1 VALGDRLASQWV
13 SVSRTALDTKTSEFV
28 SMHLGPDGVQSRHKG
43 LYWFAQKIS
52 LRPVDI
58 AAHVALHQVAHSRG
72 YKRSRE
78 GADPRSLWWW
88 MSMSVHTV
96 SCVLH
101 WSSP

>member
-1 VALGDRLASQWV
+1 M
-13 SVSRTALDTKTSEFV
+13 RTQEFILV
-28 SMHLGPDGVQSRHKG
+28 
-43 LYWFAQKIS
+43 WTKIS
-52 LRPVDI
+52 LCPVDI

-72 YKRSRE
+72 YNRSRE

-96 SCVLH
+96 SCVLR